1 MYNATGDLPCYKL
14 DLSGPAA
21 GNSGAWDW
29 QWCSQMLAQELPYY
43 PATGRTDMFW
53 DQVGG
58 MGSVGRVGKGRLDER
73 KDGRAGSMGVQ
84 AKCDDIGHGVLGTGL
99 QQTGDKGGNGSSRMA
114 TQWIMRYLW
123 MALCRTVV
131 L

>member
-1 MYNATGDLPCYKL
+1 MEPYTPSAHTRAPAVQCLREAVGLMYNATGDLPCYKL

-29 QWCSQMLAQELPYY
+29 QWCSQMMAQELPYY

-58 MGSVGRVGKGRLDER
+58 MGSVGHVGKARTDGVWRGGRTYGKAR
-73 KDGRAGSMGVQ
+73 RCA
-84 AKCDDIGHGVLGTGL
+84 
-99 QQTGDKGGNGSSRMA
+99 
-114 TQWIMRYLW
+114 
-123 MALCRTVV
+123 
-131 L
+131 